1 MQASTLGL
9 PGSLMTTTDFDLFYR
24 THRADAV
31 RWASALVGNRA
42 VGEEL
47 AQDALIAVGRKWKRI
62 DNPGG
67 YLRRTVVNRAASWHR
82 SHARELRRSVRSVA
96 GTPTTY
102 TPATD
107 EMLDQLAALPYQQ
120 RAAVTLRYWADWT
133 DEQIAEALECAPA
146 TVRTLLHRGIAA
158 LRKGMTE

>member
-1 MQASTLGL
+1 MEL

-31 RWASALVGNRA
+31 RWASALVGSRA

-47 AQDALIAVGRKWKRI
+47 AQDALIAVGRKWKGI

-82 SHARELRRSVRSVA
+82 SHTRELRRSARSVA
-96 GTPTTY
+96 GTPSSYTQPTY
-102 TPATD
+102 D
-107 EMLDQLAALPYQQ
+107 MLDALGALPYQQ
-120 RAAVTLRYWADWT
+120 RAAVALRYWADWT
-133 DEQIAEALECAPA
+133 DEQIAAALECAPA
-146 TVRTLLHRGIAA
+146 TVRVLLHRGIGA
-158 LRKGMTE
+158 LKKEIEE